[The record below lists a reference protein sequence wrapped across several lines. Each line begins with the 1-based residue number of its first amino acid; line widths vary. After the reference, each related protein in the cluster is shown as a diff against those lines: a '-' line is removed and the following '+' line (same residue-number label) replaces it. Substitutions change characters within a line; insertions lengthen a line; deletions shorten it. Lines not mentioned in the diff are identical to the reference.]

1 MSYSHFLLLAQN
13 LDRCERE
20 RAYYVALAFN
30 DPKRLSD
37 GPPSSGEGGTS
48 LSREQIN
55 RMFGGE

>member
-20 RAYYVALAFN
+20 RACYVALAFN

-37 GPPSSGEGGTS
+37 APPSSGEIS

-55 RMFGGE
+55 KMFGGE